1 MFRSSPLMTT
11 ALEIFIS
18 RNENLRWELANFHI
32 HPGGLFIQQRKED
45 HAHAAFN
52 RAAEERRTTP
62 QDYALML
69 IARSPAEL
77 EQLREERRQE
87 MATLSA

>member
-1 MFRSSPLMTT
+1 MP
-11 ALEIFIS
+11 LEIFIS
-18 RNENLRWELANFHI
+18 RNETLQWELANFHI
-32 HPGGLFIQQRKED
+32 HPGGLFIQQRKDD
-45 HAHAAFN
+45 HARSAFA

-77 EQLREERRQE
+77 EQPREERRQG
-87 MATLSA
+87 MTTLSA

>member
-1 MFRSSPLMTT
+1 MFQTTQLMTT

-18 RNENLRWELANFHI
+18 RNETLQWELANFHI
-32 HPGGLFIQQRKED
+32 HPGGLFIRQRKDD
-45 HAHAAFN
+45 HAKAAFA

-69 IARSPAEL
+69 VARSPSEL
-77 EQLREERRQE
+77 ERLREERRRE
-87 MATLSA
+87 MAA